1 MDKCDS
7 LLEQA
12 QGAPGSLSFKE
23 LCTLAEC
30 FGFVEKR
37 QRGSHVIYVNPKLG
51 TDGFMNFQSDSGK
64 AKGYQVRQLLK
75 AIEVLLGQS

>member
-7 LLEQA
+7 LLERA

-30 FGFVEKR
+30 FGFVKR
-37 QRGSHVIYVNPKLG
+37 RKRGSHVIYANPSLG
-51 TDGFMNFQSDSGK
+51 AAGFMNFQSVNGK
-64 AKGYQVRQLLK
+64 SKAYQVRQLLD
-75 AIEVLLGQS
+75 AIENLEK